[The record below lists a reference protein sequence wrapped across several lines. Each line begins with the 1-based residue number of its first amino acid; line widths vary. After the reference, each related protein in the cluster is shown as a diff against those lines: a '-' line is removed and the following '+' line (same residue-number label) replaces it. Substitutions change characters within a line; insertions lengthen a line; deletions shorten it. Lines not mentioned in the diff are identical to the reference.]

1 MYFICIAHVA
11 IFLSCY
17 GLHVET
23 ELVFLTKIKMAI
35 FNFNIGKLTCLFQN
49 FSIIYLFIWYDYF
62 NCLYVFYLK
71 TKM

>member
-1 MYFICIAHVA
+1 MYFICIAHVS

-49 FSIIYLFIWYDYF
+49 FQLFIYSFGMIISIVYMCF
-62 NCLYVFYLK
+62 I
-71 TKM
+71 